1 MDTGALAISL
11 AHTGTM
17 PQRDAARGNTPMPSK
32 RLPSLSA
39 DTAGPLAPPRP
50 HAVHAVPLWGFP
62 TDAGEAVTAFVRVQ
76 IRPAVGAGVIVHKLS
91 SF

>member
-17 PQRDAARGNTPMPSK
+17 PQRDAAKGNTPIPSN

-39 DTAGPLAPPRP
+39 GTARPLVLPRP

-62 TDAGEAVTAFVRVQ
+62 TDTGKAVTVLVW
-76 IRPAVGAGVIVHKLS
+76 V
-91 SF
+91 